1 MKYYI
6 GLFLL
11 CLVQIVSAQ
20 SKITALTME
29 RTPCF
34 GMCPAYQVEIK
45 SNGDVFYIGIKDA
58 VFDGSIKGK
67 LSMAEFAKLKK
78 KYMKYEFLKLPS
90 QYKVKASDLSKVHL
104 TMTVNGKTKSIR
116 NANEG
121 PQYLTDLAEDIQ
133 TLVGKKIVWN
143 KKSFVK
149 NKKDIPIVL
158 HPEWETIDSTQSAG
172 DVVDPPQ
179 EPEVYT
185 VVEDMPQFPG
195 GNEAMMQ
202 FIRENL
208 VYPKMAKEVGLQ
220 GKVICNFTVGKDGEV
235 YNVNV
240 LRGIGYGCDQ
250 EAIRVIKMMP
260 KWMPGKQN
268 GKPVN
273 VKFNLPISFK
283 LL

>member
-1 MKYYI
+1 MKYFL
-6 GLFLL
+6 GFVLL
-11 CLVQIVSAQ
+11 CLGHFASGQ
-20 SKITALTME
+20 SKITSLIME
-29 RTPCF
+29 RTSCF
-34 GMCPAYQVEIK
+34 GKCPAYQVEIK
-45 SNGDVFYIGIKDA
+45 SNGDVFYLGIKDA
-58 VFDGSIKGK
+58 EFDGSIKGK
-67 LSMAEFAKLKK
+67 LSMAEFAKLKN

-121 PQYLTDLAEDIQ
+121 PQYLIDLAEDIQ

-149 NKKDIPIVL
+149 NKTSIPTVR
-158 HPEWETIDSTQSAG
+158 HPEWETIDPPQTAG
-172 DVVDPPQ
+172 EVVDPPQ

-185 VVEDMPQFPG
+185 VVEVMPQFPG

-202 FIRENL
+202 FIRDNL
-208 VYPKMAKEVGLQ
+208 VYPEMAKEVGVQ

-235 YNVNV
+235 YDVNV

-260 KWMPGKQN
+260 KWIPGKQN
-268 GKPVN
+268 GRPVN